1 MRGLTVVLGG
11 VAAERLD
18 AALTLVNAAA
28 ALGARARLYL
38 HDAAVTVALAGP
50 LAEAAV
56 ELGVEVIACQSA
68 LERHGAALPV
78 GATGGGMVGLLGSL
92 GEDRLLFV

>member
-11 VAAERLD
+11 AEASRLD
-18 AALTLVNAAA
+18 AALTLVNAVA
-28 ALGARARLYL
+28 ALGGRARLYL
-38 HDAAVTVALAGP
+38 HDAAVTVETAGP
-50 LAEAAV
+50 LAEAAID
-56 ELGVEVIACQSA
+56 LGVEIIACQSA
-68 LERHGAALPV
+68 LDRYAAALPA